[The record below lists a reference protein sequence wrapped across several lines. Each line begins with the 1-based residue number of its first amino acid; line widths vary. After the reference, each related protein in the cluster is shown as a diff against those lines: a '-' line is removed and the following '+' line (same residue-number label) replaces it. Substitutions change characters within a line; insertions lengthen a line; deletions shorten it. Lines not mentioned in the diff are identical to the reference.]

1 MKWNRLLVV
10 FLVVFRF
17 SFAQAQQAPPNPQP
31 DARYKLDILI
41 VVGHPDDDISVT
53 SYVAKLIEQQHKRV
67 AGKFGW

>member
-41 VVGHPDDDISVT
+41 VVGPSGRRYLGDLRMLPS
-53 SYVAKLIEQQHKRV
+53 
-67 AGKFGW
+67 